1 MAKSLPTN
9 NGQFGI
15 THTKI
20 QLNNAGNAERLHM
33 SAQGHRRKSTQTSE
47 NGQGRLHEKEELNL
61 QDLDKVESRKNAM
74 EEQWHITIFN
84 L

>member
-1 MAKSLPTN
+1 MD
-9 NGQFGI
+9 
-15 THTKI
+15 TKI

-47 NGQGRLHEKEELNL
+47 NGQGRLHEKKTQLNL

-74 EEQWHITIFN
+74 EEQWHITIFY

>member
-1 MAKSLPTN
+1 MD
-9 NGQFGI
+9 
-15 THTKI
+15 TKI

-47 NGQGRLHEKEELNL
+47 NGQGRLHEKKPQLNL

-74 EEQWHITIFN
+74 EEQWHITIFY

>member
-1 MAKSLPTN
+1 
-9 NGQFGI
+9 
-15 THTKI
+15 
-20 QLNNAGNAERLHM
+20 M